1 MFIGHFAVGFA
12 AKKYAPR
19 TSLALLLA
27 APLLSDL
34 LWPWFLLFG
43 WERVRV
49 DPGNTRFVPLDLEY
63 FPWSHSLL
71 MCVIWATA
79 FALTYYLL
87 ARYWRGT
94 VAIWLGVVSHWVLDW
109 ITHRP
114 DMPIYPGG
122 QRFGLGLWNSV
133 VGTMALE
140 IAMLIAGVWLY
151 VRATKPLDR
160 VGRYAFAVYVAL
172 LFVLYVADYFGSPP
186 SGTSD
191 IIWSGIPF
199 EFVALVWAWWFDRHR
214 FPLDSSKQ

>member
-12 AKKYAPR
+12 AKRYAPR

-71 MCVIWATA
+71 MCMIWATA
-79 FALTYYLL
+79 FALLYHPF
-87 ARYWRGT
+87 AHYWRGT
-94 VAIWLGVVSHWVLDW
+94 VAIWLGVMSHWVLDW

-133 VGTMALE
+133 AGTRNPAKGETRRHTRDQLNSPRRLMEELASL
-140 IAMLIAGVWLY
+140 
-151 VRATKPLDR
+151 KP
-160 VGRYAFAVYVAL
+160 AASASAKAV
-172 LFVLYVADYFGSPP
+172 
-186 SGTSD
+186 
-191 IIWSGIPF
+191 
-199 EFVALVWAWWFDRHR
+199 
-214 FPLDSSKQ
+214 PLPENSIR

>member
-1 MFIGHFAVGFA
+1 MFIGHFAIGFA
-12 AKKYAPR
+12 SKKYAPR

-34 LWPWFLLFG
+34 LWPWFLLFR
-43 WERVRV
+43 WERVRI

-71 MCVIWATA
+71 MCLVWATA
-79 FALTYYLL
+79 FALIYYLV
-87 ARYWRGT
+87 AHYWRGAVT
-94 VAIWLGVVSHWVLDW
+94 IWIGVLSHWVLDW

-114 DMPIYPGG
+114 DMPLYPGG

-133 VGTMALE
+133 AGTMAVE
-140 IAMLIAGVWLY
+140 MAMLVLGVWLY

-160 VGRYAFAVYVAL
+160 VGRYAFVAYVAL
-172 LFVLYVADYFGSPP
+172 LFVLYVADYIGSPP

-191 IIWSGIPF
+191 IIWSAIPF
-199 EFVALVWAWWFDRHR
+199 EFIALVWVWWFDRHR
-214 FPLDSSKQ
+214 VPLGSSKQ

>member
-79 FALTYYLL
+79 FALIYYLL
-87 ARYWRGT
+87 AHYWRGT

-114 DMPIYPGG
+114 EMPVYPGG

-140 IAMLIAGVWLY
+140 IAMLIAGVWL
-151 VRATKPLDR
+151 
-160 VGRYAFAVYVAL
+160 
-172 LFVLYVADYFGSPP
+172 
-186 SGTSD
+186 
-191 IIWSGIPF
+191 
-199 EFVALVWAWWFDRHR
+199 
-214 FPLDSSKQ
+214 

>member
-1 MFIGHFAVGFA
+1 MLIGHFAIGFA
-12 AKKYAPR
+12 SKKYAPH

-34 LWPWFLLFG
+34 LWPWFLLFR
-43 WERVRV
+43 WERVRI

-71 MCVIWATA
+71 MCLVWATA
-79 FALTYYLL
+79 FALIYYLV
-87 ARYWRGT
+87 AHYWRGAVT
-94 VAIWLGVVSHWVLDW
+94 IWIGVLSHWVLDW

-114 DMPIYPGG
+114 DMPLYPGG

-133 VGTMALE
+133 AGTMAVE
-140 IAMLIAGVWLY
+140 MAMLVLGVWLY

-160 VGRYAFAVYVAL
+160 VGRYAFVAYVAL
-172 LFVLYVADYFGSPP
+172 LFVLYVADYIGSPP

-191 IIWSGIPF
+191 IIWSAIPF
-199 EFVALVWAWWFDRHR
+199 EFIALAWVWWFDRHR
-214 FPLDSSKQ
+214 VPLDSSKQ